1 MMNNM
6 NHLAVFLYNE
16 HVGNITYLGQDRT
29 LFSFT
34 ESYIEDA
41 QRPILSLRFK
51 DTLGSLIT
59 S

>member
-1 MMNNM
+1 MNNM